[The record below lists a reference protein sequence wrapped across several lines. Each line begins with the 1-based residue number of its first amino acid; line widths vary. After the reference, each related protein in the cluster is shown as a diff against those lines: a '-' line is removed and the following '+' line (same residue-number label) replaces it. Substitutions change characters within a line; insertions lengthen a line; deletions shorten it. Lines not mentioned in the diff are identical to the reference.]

1 MSRTPDRLT
10 PHSLAL
16 GHLIHTCVTDSELS
30 YAERTSLFCCLI
42 DLLWGG
48 ATCIVEPSFSDLC
61 GLILSPPAAHPADAT
76 AATPR
81 ASAIRQPDVEST
93 LKVQGGQFSRAF
105 LDRFTASLR
114 EVRESDDVWEL
125 LAKLRSLLRPSRE
138 MKPTEDG
145 EAPWQLDC
153 ASVLGMYVRR
163 LILAF
168 DRCVRVRSVR
178 EDTRSPNTRPPKTRP
193 PPPPHNAPA
202 QN

>member
-30 YAERTSLFCCLI
+30 YADRTSLFCCLI
-42 DLLWGG
+42 GLLSGSGG

-61 GLILSPPAAHPADAT
+61 GLILSTPAAHPADAT
-76 AATPR
+76 DTPR
-81 ASAIRQPDVEST
+81 ASAIRQPDGEST
-93 LKVQGGQFSRAF
+93 LKVHGQLSYAF

-125 LAKLRSLLRPSRE
+125 LAKLRALLRPSRE
-138 MKPTEDG
+138 MEPTEDG
-145 EAPWQLDC
+145 EPPLQLDR

-168 DRCVRVRSVR
+168 DRCV
-178 EDTRSPNTRPPKTRP
+178 
-193 PPPPHNAPA
+193 
-202 QN
+202 